1 MMPMG
6 RVEWIFIHT
15 AAFSG
20 DAGVAEIDDW
30 HRARGWAGIGY
41 HYIIRRTGDVEAGR
55 SLRYAGAHVAGCNSK
70 SVGLCCE
77 GHGDYEP
84 HTAAQRTSLLD
95 LCRTL
100 MADYDVSAD
109 RVLGHREVN
118 LLIDAG
124 EVGDHYRTSKSCP
137 GQQVDMDEIRRSL
150 DPLGEVV
157 DLETLISDSMGLFG
171 WLMRRRT
178 PTMS

>member
-6 RVEWIFIHT
+6 RVEWIFVHT

-20 DAGVAEIDDW
+20 DCGAAEIDEW

-41 HYIIRRTGDVEAGR
+41 HYVIRRSGEVEAGR
-55 SLRYAGAHVAGCNSK
+55 SIRYAGAHVAGCNSR
-70 SVGLCCE
+70 SIGICCE

-84 HTAAQRTSLLD
+84 HTPEQRSTLLH
-95 LCRTL
+95 LCRSL
-100 MADYDVSAD
+100 MADYGLAPE

-118 LLIDAG
+118 GLIDAG
-124 EVGDHYRTSKSCP
+124 HVGDHYRTAKSCP
-137 GQQVDMDEIRRSL
+137 GDLVDMDEIRQWL
-150 DPLGEVV
+150 GPLGEVPGTV
-157 DLETLISDSMGLFG
+157 ISDSMGLFG